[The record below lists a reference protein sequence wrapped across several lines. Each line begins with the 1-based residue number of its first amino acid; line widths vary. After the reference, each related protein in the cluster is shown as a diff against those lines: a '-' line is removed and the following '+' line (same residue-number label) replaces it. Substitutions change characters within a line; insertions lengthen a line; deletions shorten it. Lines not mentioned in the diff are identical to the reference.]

1 MLVVILFC
9 AVTDEDRR
17 LLQSPD
23 LPYRHSRASSLMY
36 AILGTRPVFYQRERH
51 TEPLTTTYTPGTLVD
66 HYEIIRMLVHGGMN
80 RLYLARDVSNQQ
92 EVVLKFP
99 NDELIGNIAVFERY
113 KREAEIGNRL
123 HNPHVQQLLNTD
135 EKRSEEYLVVEY
147 IKGQTLRAVL
157 EEHAPNPLPVAEAIN
172 ITLQIC
178 DALAYCHEQG
188 IFHRD
193 IKPENIMVQED
204 GTIKII
210 DFGIAL
216 LEGARRVTWRGLSE
230 TVGTPDYMSPEQLK
244 GERGMASSDIYAVG
258 VMLYEM
264 LCGHTPFEGEN
275 IFAIMNQ
282 HVSQDPPS
290 ILLMNPQL
298 SPALATVVMRAI
310 RRDPDKRYK
319 SISNLLHDLRNLEE
333 VKPVPYEPEA
343 PRLNR
348 SGRTAILAT
357 LIIIAIFLLIGAL
370 GFLAQFAHHIGH

>member
-1 MLVVILFC
+1 MRHYVILV
-9 AVTDEDRR
+9 ARD
-17 LLQSPD
+17 
-23 LPYRHSRASSLMY
+23 
-36 AILGTRPVFYQRERH
+36 PVVYTKERQ
-51 TEPLTTTYTPGTLVD
+51 TEPMTTTYTPGTQVD
-66 HYEIIRMLVHGGMN
+66 HYEIIRMLGHGGMN
-80 RLYLARDVSNQQ
+80 RVYLARDVSNQQ

-99 NDELIGNIAVFERY
+99 NEDLIGNIGVFERY

-123 HNPHVQQLLNTD
+123 RYPHVQQLLNTS
-135 EKRSEEYLVVEY
+135 EKRSDEYLVVEY

-157 EEHAPNPLPVAEAIN
+157 EEHAPDPLPVAEAIR

-193 IKPENIMVQED
+193 IKPENIMVQENGD
-204 GTIKII
+204 IKII

-216 LEGARRVTWRGLSE
+216 LEGARRVTWRGLSG

-244 GERGMASSDIYAVG
+244 GERGMASSDIYAAG

-290 ILLMNPQL
+290 ILLANPQL

-310 RRDPDKRYK
+310 RRDPHKRYK
-319 SISNLLHDLRNLEE
+319 SVSTLLHDLRNLEE

-343 PRLNR
+343 PRLNQ
-348 SGRTAILAT
+348 SGRTAIMAT
-357 LIIIAIFLLIGAL
+357 LVIIAIFLLIGAL
-370 GFLAQFAHHIGH
+370 GFLAQFAHHVGP

>member
-1 MLVVILFC
+1 M
-9 AVTDEDRR
+9 
-17 LLQSPD
+17 
-23 LPYRHSRASSLMY
+23 
-36 AILGTRPVFYQRERH
+36 
-51 TEPLTTTYTPGTLVD
+51 TTTYTPGTQID
-66 HYEIIRMLVHGGMN
+66 HYEIIRMLGHGGMN
-80 RLYLARDVSNQQ
+80 RVYLARDVSNQQ

-99 NDELIGNIAVFERY
+99 NDDLIGNIAVFERY

-123 HNPHVQQLLNTD
+123 HHPHVQQLLNTD

-147 IKGQTLRAVL
+147 IKGQTLRSVL
-157 EEHAPNPLPVAEAIN
+157 EEHAPNPLPVAEAIR

-178 DALAYCHEQG
+178 DALEYCHEQG

-193 IKPENIMVQED
+193 IKPENIMMQED
-204 GTIKII
+204 GDIKII

-216 LEGARRVTWRGLSE
+216 LEGARRVTWRGLSD

-244 GERGMASSDIYAVG
+244 GERGVAGSDIYAAG

-290 ILLMNPQL
+290 ILLTNAQL
-298 SPALATVVMRAI
+298 SPALATVAMRAI
-310 RRDPDKRYK
+310 RRDRDKRYK
-319 SISNLLHDLRNLEE
+319 SVSELLHDLRNLEE

-348 SGRTAILAT
+348 SGRTAITAA
-357 LIIIAIFLLIGAL
+357 LIIIAICLLIIAL
-370 GFLAQFAHHIGH
+370 SFLVQFVHNAGH